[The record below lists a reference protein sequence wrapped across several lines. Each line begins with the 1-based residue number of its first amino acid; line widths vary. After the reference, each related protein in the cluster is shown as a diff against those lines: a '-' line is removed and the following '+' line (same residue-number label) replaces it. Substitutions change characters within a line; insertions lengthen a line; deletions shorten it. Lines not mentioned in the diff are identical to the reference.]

1 MIPRIAIAE
10 RSAEWQLRVNVVEK
24 DYVLGWLL
32 AAIAAHPETSKQ
44 WVFKGGTCLKKCFF
58 ETYRFS
64 EDLDFSLMPGARYT
78 ASELQAILQELAER
92 ATELS
97 GIVFLRETIVM
108 QERKNKQGESTF
120 EGRIGYRGPMADPSV
135 PRVRFDLTRQEPLL
149 DGVDRRGVFHAYPD
163 ALPGGLSVATYSI
176 DELFA
181 EKLRALTERTRP
193 RDLYDVVFMLENR
206 LDAINLNRSRALF
219 KEKCGVKKLAVPAA
233 AALLALIRG
242 AAELRSEWSN
252 MLAHQLP
259 ELPPLDAILDRLSGM
274 FEWLDQPAAVPE
286 AVLPGVQAKQGEELV
301 AAAGLQ
307 YWGSGLRLEAVR
319 FAGANRL
326 MVEFV
331 YNGERRLVEPYSLR
345 RAGTG
350 NILLYAWEVAKNQI
364 KAFNTSK
371 LINLRATTAPFKP
384 RYRIEFTAS
393 GPLAARPMPVRPS
406 RVSEFRSTVRP
417 RTVRSATRRAGQH
430 SGLVYVYQCPLCS
443 KKFEHATADPTL
455 RAHKL
460 PGGYGQCPSRRGYL
474 VTTRSR

>member
-1 MIPRIAIAE
+1 MIPREAIRE

-32 AAIAAHPETSKQ
+32 AAVAGHPEASQQ

-78 ASELQAILQELAER
+78 APELREILQELAER

-97 GIVFLRETIVM
+97 GIAFLPETIVV
-108 QERKNKQGESTF
+108 QERKNKQGDVTF
-120 EGRIGYRGPMADPSV
+120 EARIGYRGPMADPSV

-163 ALPGGLSVATYSI
+163 TLPEGLSVATYSI

-206 LDAINLNRSRALF
+206 VDALDLGRSRELF
-219 KEKCGVKKLAVPAA
+219 REKCGVKKHAVPAGP
-233 AALLALIRG
+233 ALLALIRN

-259 ELPPLDAILDRLSGM
+259 ELPPLDAILERLGGL
-274 FEWLDQPAAVPE
+274 FEWLDQPVAVPV
-286 AVLPGVQAKQGEELV
+286 AALPGVQAGAGEELV

-326 MVEFV
+326 MVEFT
-331 YNGERRLVEPYSLR
+331 YNGQHRLVEPYSLR

-350 NILLYAWEVAKNQI
+350 NILLYAWEVASGQI
-364 KAFNTSK
+364 KAFNTAK
-371 LINLRATTAPFKP
+371 LVNLRATTTPFVP
-384 RYRIEFTAS
+384 RFRVEFTAS
-393 GPLAARPMPVRPS
+393 GPLSAQPLPSRPS
-406 RVSEFRSTVRP
+406 HSSGFGSTPRSRASRP
-417 RTVRSATRRAGQH
+417 GARRTTSY
-430 SGLVYVYQCPLCS
+430 SGLVYVYQCPYCN
-443 KKFEHATADPTL
+443 KKFEHSTADPTL

-460 PGGYGQCPSRRGYL
+460 PGGDGQCSGRQGYL

>member
-1 MIPRIAIAE
+1 MIPREAIRE

-32 AAIAAHPETSKQ
+32 AAVAAHREASQQ
-44 WVFKGGTCLKKCFF
+44 WIFKGGTCLKKCFC

-78 ASELQAILQELAER
+78 APELQEIVRELAES

-97 GIVFLRETIVM
+97 GVAFLPETIVV
-108 QERKNKQGESTF
+108 QERKNKQGEATF
-120 EGRIGYRGPMADPSV
+120 EARIGYRGPMADPSG

-163 ALPGGLSVATYSI
+163 TLPDGLTVATYSI
-176 DELFA
+176 DELFT
-181 EKLRALTERTRP
+181 EKLRALSERTRP
-193 RDLYDVVFMLENR
+193 RDLYDVIFMLENR
-206 LDAINLNRSRALF
+206 VDALDLGRSRQLF
-219 KEKCGVKKLAVPAA
+219 REKCGVKHLAVPDGP
-233 AALLALIRG
+233 ALLALIRN

-259 ELPPLDAILDRLSGM
+259 ELPPLDAILDRLGGL
-274 FEWLDQPAAVPE
+274 FEWLDQPVAVPVV
-286 AVLPGVQAKQGEELV
+286 ALPGVRAGAGEELV

-326 MVEFV
+326 MVEFT
-331 YNGERRLVEPYSLR
+331 YNGQHRLVEPYSLR
-345 RAGTG
+345 REGTG
-350 NILLYAWEVAKNQI
+350 NILLYAWEVASGQI
-364 KAFNTSK
+364 KAFNTTK
-371 LINLRATTAPFKP
+371 LVNLRATTTPFVP
-384 RYRIEFTAS
+384 RFRVEFAAS
-393 GPLAARPMPVRPS
+393 GPLSAHPLPARPSHSSVFGSAPRSRASRPGS
-406 RVSEFRSTVRP
+406 R
-417 RTVRSATRRAGQH
+417 RTTSH
-430 SGLVYVYQCPLCS
+430 SGLVYVYQCPNCN
-443 KKFEHATADPTL
+443 KKFEHSTADPTL

-460 PGGYGQCPSRRGYL
+460 PGGYGQCSCRRGFL